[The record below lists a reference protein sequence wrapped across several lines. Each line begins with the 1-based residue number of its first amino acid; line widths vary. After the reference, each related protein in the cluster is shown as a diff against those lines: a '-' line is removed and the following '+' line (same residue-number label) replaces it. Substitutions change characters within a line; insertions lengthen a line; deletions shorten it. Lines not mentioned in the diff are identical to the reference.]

1 MSTLPT
7 ILEKSGF
14 TSKLKDF
21 DLMLDSL
28 DRVFSDFY
36 PDTYKGYLFNKPVF
50 EDLGK
55 SLKTNYGENENEY
68 FINLQLPGFKKEDLK
83 IKFEENALTIS
94 SEVEKTE
101 EKNEKNFFK
110 KEFEKHS
117 FRKAYIL
124 PKNAEKESIKASLS
138 DGILNVIVPKKKE
151 EVAKKEYIEIA
162 VQ

>member
-1 MSTLPT
+1 MSRLPT
-7 ILEKSGF
+7 ILAKNGF
-14 TSKLKDF
+14 TSKLRDL
-21 DLMLDSL
+21 DLMLDSF

-36 PDTYKGYLFNKPVF
+36 LDTYRGSLFNKPVF

-55 SLKTNYGENENEY
+55 FLKTNYGENENEY
-68 FINLQLPGFKKEDLK
+68 FIHLQLPGFKKEDLK

-117 FRKAYIL
+117 FRKVYNL
-124 PKNAEKESIKASLS
+124 LKNADKESIKASLS

-151 EVAKKEYIEIA
+151 DVAKKEYIEIA